1 MKQSPHASFK
11 TLAFEVEKIALLYFS
26 SKKQIRDNQIYS
38 FSSGNQDTSNPFY
51 LLISKVEHAFEEL
64 DNVEKV
70 FINNDFFHE
79 CYPFWWETIYP
90 KCTYYRYKIKAMIHF
105 LKAYEK

>member
-64 DNVEKV
+64 DNVEKSLLIMIFSTNAIPFGGKL
-70 FINNDFFHE
+70 FIQNALIID
-79 CYPFWWETIYP
+79 
-90 KCTYYRYKIKAMIHF
+90 IK
-105 LKAYEK
+105 EKQ